1 MSDVN
6 KNDAKNFA
14 VVNHSVPRTDG
25 VAKVTGSAT
34 YASDITL
41 ERMAWAKLLRSPFAH
56 AKILSV
62 DVSEAKRQPGVID
75 VLTANDLGALHPYYG
90 HAVKDHPLLAI
101 GKVRFVGEPVAAVIG
116 EDELSAQEALDK
128 IKVEYAELTPVLDVP
143 SALAPGAVLVHGMDY
158 IGGAFRGFDDFNN
171 FPGGTKNICQA
182 VHVEWGDVDSTFASA
197 AHIVEGEY
205 YFPMIYAYAME
216 PYVALADYD
225 PKGQLT
231 VHSSAQHPFMVRHD
245 LAEVFDL
252 PLNSVRVIVP
262 YVGGG
267 YGSKSY
273 TKIEPLTAACSW
285 KVSRPVKLQLSV
297 EEAFLTTRSDDAR
310 VYIRTAADG
319 DGKLIAKQ
327 ATIHLNT
334 GAYAENSPMVC
345 RKAANRIVGPYRF
358 PNVRIDCLAIY
369 TNTVPASSY
378 RGLGAAQITFP
389 VESQMDEL
397 AHQIGCDPQEFRL
410 RNLAHSG
417 ESIHP
422 GLRPIDAD
430 VLGDIRIAAE
440 TLRSNGPL
448 APKHGR
454 SVCCSAS
461 DAGAHPVT
469 LAMVQVHA
477 DGSVSVFSGSTE
489 IGQGSHT
496 VLAQIAAEEMGVP
509 LEKVRLVGSDTA
521 VTLFERSTG
530 ASRTTT
536 LMGRAVMEA
545 CREAIAQCKSM
556 AAELLGVPVSQ
567 FTEERG
573 GIRHGKDWL
582 TWPEII
588 ERYFQME
595 GCSIIGRAYLR
606 RAGALKSVP
615 VFWEIGVVGLEIALD
630 EDTGKISLDTLVT
643 VGDVGLAIHPA
654 MTESQDLGAATM
666 GLGAGLFEEL
676 IFEGQQLMNGTL
688 LEYRVPRF
696 SDLARRVEL
705 KLVENRDGVGPYGAK
720 GGGEG
725 SLNPIGACLANA
737 LYQAAGVR
745 IRSLPLTPE
754 RVWKAL
760 QEKKAQ
766 APAMR
771 RKSSVATPV
780 AKKDRAPKTRSHK
793 ARAPKTKV

>member
-1 MSDVN
+1 
-6 KNDAKNFA
+6 
-14 VVNHSVPRTDG
+14 
-25 VAKVTGSAT
+25 
-34 YASDITL
+34 
-41 ERMAWAKLLRSPFAH
+41 MAWAKLLRSPFAH
-56 AKILSV
+56 ARILSI
-62 DVSEAKRQPGVID
+62 DVSEARRQPGVID
-75 VLTANDLGALHPYYG
+75 VLTGNDLGGLNPYYG

-101 GKVRFVGEPVAAVIG
+101 GKVRFVGEPVAAVIA

-128 IKVEYAELTPVLDVP
+128 IKVDYEELTSVLDVNT
-143 SALAPGAVLVHGMDY
+143 ALAPGAVLVHGTDY
-158 IGGAFRGFDDFNN
+158 LGGAFRGFDDFTD
-171 FPGGTKNICQA
+171 FPGSTKNICQD
-182 VHVEWGDVDSTFASA
+182 VHVEWGDVDAAFASA
-197 AHIVEGEY
+197 AHIVKGEFY
-205 YFPMIYAYAME
+205 LPMVYAYAME
-216 PYVALADYD
+216 PYVAVADYD
-225 PKGQLT
+225 PNGQLT
-231 VHSSAQHPFMVRHD
+231 VYSSAQHPFMVRHD

-285 KVSRPVKLQLSV
+285 KISRPVKLQLNV

-310 VYIRTAADG
+310 VYIRTAADRS
-319 DGKLIAKQ
+319 GKLVAKQ

-358 PNVRIDCLAIY
+358 PNVKIDCLAIY

-397 AHQIGCDPQEFRL
+397 ALKIGRDPQDFRL

-430 VLGDIRIAAE
+430 VPGDIRIAAE
-440 TLRSNGPL
+440 VLRSNGAL

-454 SVCCSAS
+454 SVCCSCS

-469 LAMVQVHA
+469 LAMVQVYA
-477 DGSVSVFSGSTE
+477 DGSVSVLSGSTE

-509 LEKVRLVGSDTA
+509 LEKVRVPREKGKVLGTYTA
-521 VTLFERSTG
+521 VMLFERSTG

-545 CREAIAQCKSM
+545 CREAIAQCKVM
-556 AAELLGVPVSQ
+556 AAEVLGASADALV
-567 FTEERG
+567 EERG
-573 GIRHGKDWL
+573 GIRYGKTRM
-582 TWPEII
+582 TWPEIL
-588 ERYFQME
+588 EKYFQME

-606 RAGALKSVP
+606 KAGDLTLVP
-615 VFWEIGVVGLEIALD
+615 VFWEIGVVGVEIALD
-630 EDTGKISLDTLVT
+630 EETGSISLRSLVSI
-643 VGDVGLAIHPA
+643 GDVGLAIHPA
-654 MTESQDLGAATM
+654 MTEGQDLGAATM
-666 GLGAGLFEEL
+666 GLGVGLFEEL
-676 IFEGQQLMNGTL
+676 IYDGQQLMNGTM

-696 SDLARRVEL
+696 SDLASNVEM
-705 KLVENRDGVGPYGAK
+705 KLVQNRDGVGPYGAK

-725 SLNPIGACLANA
+725 AVNPISPCIANA
-737 LYQAAGVR
+737 LHQATGVR
-745 IRSLPLTPE
+745 IRRLPLTPE

-760 QEKKAQ
+760 QEN
-766 APAMR
+766 
-771 RKSSVATPV
+771 
-780 AKKDRAPKTRSHK
+780 K
-793 ARAPKTKV
+793 ARASK

>member
-1 MSDVN
+1 VNDTNRSDT
-6 KNDAKNFA
+6 KRFA
-14 VVNHSVPRTDG
+14 VVNHSVPRADG
-25 VAKVTGSAT
+25 LAKVTGTAT

-56 AKILSV
+56 AKILSI

-75 VLTANDLGALHPYYG
+75 VLTGNHLGPLHPYYG

-128 IKVEYAELTPVLDVP
+128 IKVAYEELTPVLDVKT
-143 SALAPGAVLVHGMDY
+143 ALAPGAVLVHGTEY
-158 IGGAFRGFDDFNN
+158 TGGAFRGFDDFTD
-171 FPGGTKNICQA
+171 FPGSTKNICQD
-182 VHVEWGDVDSTFASA
+182 VHVEWGDVDAAFASA
-197 AHIVEGEY
+197 AHIAEGEY
-205 YFPMIYAYAME
+205 YFPMVYAYAME
-216 PYVALADYD
+216 PYVAVADYD

-231 VHSSAQHPFMVRHD
+231 VYSSAQHPFMVRHD

-285 KVSRPVKLQLSV
+285 KVSRPVKLQLNV

-310 VYIRTAADG
+310 VYIRTAVDRK
-319 DGKLIAKQ
+319 GKLVAKQ

-358 PNVRIDCLAIY
+358 PNVKIDCLAIY

-397 AHQIGCDPQEFRL
+397 AHKIGRDPQEFRL
-410 RNLAHSG
+410 RNLARSG

-430 VLGDIRIAAE
+430 VPGDVRIASE
-440 TLRSNGPL
+440 TLRSNGAV

-454 SVCCSAS
+454 SVCCSCS

-469 LAMVQVHA
+469 LAMVQVYA
-477 DGSVSVFSGSTE
+477 DGSVSVLSGSTE

-509 LEKVRLVGSDTA
+509 LEKVKVFGTDTA
-521 VTLFERSTG
+521 VMLFERSTG

-545 CREAIAQCKSM
+545 CREAIEQCKAM
-556 AAELLGVPVSQ
+556 AAELLSVPVSKL
-567 FTEERG
+567 TEERG
-573 GIRHGKDWL
+573 GIRRGKDWL
-582 TWPEII
+582 TWPEIM

-606 RAGALKSVP
+606 RAGPFKSVP
-615 VFWEIGVVGLEIALD
+615 IFWEIGVVGLEIALD
-630 EDTGKISLDTLVT
+630 EETGKISLDTLVT

-666 GLGAGLFEEL
+666 GLGIGLFEEL
-676 IFEGQQLMNGTL
+676 IYDGQQLMNGTM

-696 SDLARRVEL
+696 SDLARKIEL
-705 KLVENRDGVGPYGAK
+705 KLVQNRDGVGPYGAK

-725 SLNPIGACLANA
+725 SVNPIGACLANA

-745 IRSLPLTPE
+745 ICSLPLTPE

-766 APAMR
+766 APVRQKQSSIAPKPHT
-771 RKSSVATPV
+771 RKTLARKT
-780 AKKDRAPKTRSHK
+780 RAPKR
-793 ARAPKTKV
+793 RA